1 MKESK
6 DFKTHEMD
14 DIANIGFL
22 SQKANRTILNSKP
35 EDYLTNIEVDRLRA
49 QLIPLDTEL
58 WMVDRFRDFLVERR
72 KLITEAINEYMKEI
86 GGGYFDV

>member
-1 MKESK
+1 LKESK